1 MEVQV
6 LQTCSRFIIWPL
18 SKLVEVKVCGAR
30 YPGGKRRDGLSVL
43 FGMERKLN
51 GVASEILQGF
61 GGSRDVSPKA
71 SWRTTGTTPG
81 ESLETGT
88 PKSVEG
94 LSAGMSPSGPWRLTS
109 NQVFGS
115 SNLLIP
121 SGRPGCFLDN
131 RSPGRSPHSCLI
143 E

>member
-18 SKLVEVKVCGAR
+18 SKLGEVKVCEAR
-30 YPGGKRRDGLSVL
+30 YLGGKRRDGLSIL
-43 FGMERKLN
+43 FGVERKSN

-61 GGSRDVSPKA
+61 GGSMDVSPRA

-81 ESLETGT
+81 GSLEAGT

-94 LSAGMSPSGPWRLTS
+94 LSAGMSYRGL
-109 NQVFGS
+109 V
-115 SNLLIP
+115 
-121 SGRPGCFLDN
+121 
-131 RSPGRSPHSCLI
+131 PHSSKVMTGVRISSFPLVAQDAF
-143 E
+143 